1 MERAEK
7 VFREAD
13 FSRETDL
20 KERLRVQ
27 LFGEELS
34 EQNRFRRLGEDDL
47 ELVSAAGEL
56 YAGQNILH
64 AQENG
69 SQTEQKTK

>member
-13 FSRETDL
+13 FSRETNQ
-20 KERLRVQ
+20 KEKLRVQ

-34 EQNRFRRLGEDDL
+34 EPNLFRRLGEDDL
-47 ELVSAAGEL
+47 ELVSAAGDL
-56 YAGQNILH
+56 HAGQNVLFS
-64 AQENG
+64 QKDV